1 MHVDNPNHES
11 GPDWEERRTTSRAF
25 LLSRILTCDN
35 LYKPAELKVIVDR
48 VKEVVAEDQ
57 RLENAQTDNKQLMA
71 QLVLLQQANISNQ
84 AMFAQFGAQLKDLQ
98 AANERLQKER
108 DEQNKRLNAALAS
121 TPGPQRESFRWENLL
136 VPVLNLATKACTVS

>member
-1 MHVDNPNHES
+1 LGTLLQISAAP
-11 GPDWEERRTTSRAF
+11 GSR
-25 LLSRILTCDN
+25 DE
-35 LYKPAELKVIVDR
+35 P
-48 VKEVVAEDQ
+48 
-57 RLENAQTDNKQLMA
+57 ENAQTDNKQLMA